1 MRHMK
6 EDIYASSN
14 VEIAV
19 MLGKRLREYR
29 KRMGFT
35 RKVLAERSGVSEFTI
50 GGFERGEN
58 PGLSFQSLLA
68 LMRALGQLERIEA
81 LFPEISVSPKEVFEQ
96 ERRKLK
102 R

>member
-1 MRHMK
+1 MK
-6 EDIYASSN
+6 EDIYALSN
-14 VEIAV
+14 IEIAL
-19 MLGKRLREYR
+19 MLGKRLRDYR
-29 KRMGFT
+29 KRMRFT

-58 PGLSFQSLLA
+58 PGLALQSLLA

-81 LFPEISVSPKEVFEQ
+81 LFPEISESPKEVFEQ